1 MRYKTLKTCTPLA
14 KHTSYGRILYVIG
27 SLNVGG
33 AERHVCQVAMK
44 LKERGWETE
53 VFVLSLG
60 GPLTSM
66 LAEADIPIYG
76 VHLPVWISRFVSNER
91 LRARVSLILT
101 MAVLIKVLWVRRPAV
116 LHFFLPAAY
125 IVGGLASIFA
135 KTPARIMSRRSLNNY
150 QLAHPLFAK
159 IERFLHPR
167 MTFVCGNSKA
177 VVKQLEDEGVNS
189 QRLRLIYNGIDF
201 TTYNK
206 PFDRTAA
213 RANADL
219 PDDALVL
226 VLVANLIPY
235 KGHSDLIKAL
245 SIIKDLLPKPWV
257 LLCLGRDDGI
267 GANLQV
273 EAKALGIADHIR
285 FIGSRPD
292 VPNFLHLADVGLLC
306 SHEEGF
312 SNAVLECMAA
322 GLPMVV
328 TDVGGN
334 AEAVVDEI
342 TGYVVPARNPTLL
355 SQALMRVANQ
365 QDRRIMG
372 ERGRYRIEKYFSMPA
387 CIDAY
392 EAMYRET
399 DASSVCPDLAQGK

>member
-1 MRYKTLKTCTPLA
+1 MPLGC
-14 KHTSYGRILYVIG
+14 SYSRGRILYVIG
-27 SLNVGG
+27 SLDVGG
-33 AERHVCQVAMK
+33 AERHVSQIAMK
-44 LKERGWETE
+44 LKERGWQTE
-53 VFVLSLG
+53 VFVLSPG

-66 LAEADIPIYG
+66 LTEVGIPIYG
-76 VHLPVWISRFVSNER
+76 VHLPVWVSRFISNAR

-101 MAVLIKVLWVRRPAV
+101 VAVLVKVLWHRRPAV

-125 IVGGLASIFA
+125 IIGGLASIFA

-150 QLAHPLFAK
+150 QLAHPFFTK
-159 IERFLHPR
+159 IEQFLHPK

-177 VVKQLEDEGVNS
+177 VVKQLEDEGVNAE
-189 QRLRLIYNGIDF
+189 RLRLIYNGIDF
-201 TTYNK
+201 TSYNK
-206 PFDRTAA
+206 PFDRTVA
-213 RANADL
+213 RANANL

-267 GANLQV
+267 GANLQA

-312 SNAVLECMAA
+312 SNAILECMAA
-322 GLPMVV
+322 GLPMIV

-334 AEAVVDEI
+334 AEAVLDEI

-355 SQALMRVANQ
+355 AQALMRVATQ
-365 QDRRIMG
+365 QDRRYMG
-372 ERGRYRIEKYFSMPA
+372 ERGRCRIENYFSMPA

-392 EAMYRET
+392 EAIYRET
-399 DASSVCPDLAQGK
+399 GASSVCPDLAHGKWKG